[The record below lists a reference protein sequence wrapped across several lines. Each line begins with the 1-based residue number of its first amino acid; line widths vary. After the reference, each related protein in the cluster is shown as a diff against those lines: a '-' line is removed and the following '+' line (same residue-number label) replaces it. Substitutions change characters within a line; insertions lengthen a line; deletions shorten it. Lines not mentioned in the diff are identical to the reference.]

1 MPLIPPV
8 PASRSATSARL
19 VQELLAF
26 PARYLAELPIKVRIR
41 VQCRGLHREIEL
53 CSGPLEAA
61 ESGLGSACSRSAK
74 PRRGTLRFE
83 GSELR
88 ALALGAE
95 AERLFPADVKGY
107 CLLKL
112 HDPAFEV
119 SEELTLGGVAPIDDP
134 GCWPLARVLAALDLE
149 LRSAE
154 IEDDTADTGNQR
166 AAQGARAA

>member
-8 PASRSATSARL
+8 SATRAAANNRL

-26 PARYLAELPIKVRIR
+26 PARYLAELPVKVRIR
-41 VQCRGLHREIEL
+41 VQCAGLHREIEL
-53 CSGPLEAA
+53 YSGHAEGRQSGVVNPSARAKAA
-61 ESGLGSACSRSAK
+61 
-74 PRRGTLRFE
+74 LRFHD
-83 GSELR
+83 GELR

-119 SEELTLGGVAPIDDP
+119 TEELTLGGVEPIPAP
-134 GCWPLARVLAALDLE
+134 GWSLARVLAALDLE

-154 IEDDTADTGNQR
+154 VECDTSVECDARGAK
-166 AAQGARAA
+166 AA